1 MARAQVV
8 ALEYF
13 GGYRVD
19 AARAATDTRCEFLLL
34 TKTRSEAARGAAG
47 SSSAANVALRS
58 DDDVTDIYRR
68 VGAG

>member
-1 MARAQVV
+1 MVRAQVV

-19 AARAATDTRCEFLLL
+19 ATASPTDTHCDFLML
-34 TKTRSEAARGAAG
+34 TRTPKLPAAPWQFLARERR
-47 SSSAANVALRS
+47 LRS

-68 VGAG
+68 VDAG